1 MAIDNS
7 KHVGEQYESKNGIYE
22 IIEYLGGNKHP
33 KVKVKF
39 KLTGSEVICR
49 YDTARNG
56 FALDPEYINFL
67 YVGKKYDTCCGP
79 VTILKDLGFYKKCYF
94 VWIRFEYTGYEC
106 EERLKN
112 ILNGYAYDPGY
123 FMYTVKDKIFHS
135 NNYGDFK
142 IIADIGRDKHYMRI
156 VRVRFI
162 ATGYEYDVR
171 YDTVQEGT
179 VKDPTYFMYTVKDKI
194 FHSNNYGDFK
204 IIENLGFT
212 KDKKHRVLRIKFLN
226 TGAEAIVKYD
236 DIVNGEV
243 KDPTYNTKYHA
254 RQIIGPIQMQNIEKQ
269 LNIIWRGMM
278 SRCYNNNSPNYKSYG
293 AKGVTVAPEWHDFN
307 IFERDVINI
316 PGWVNKF
323 NDPVNYNLDK
333 DLLQYFLP
341 HSMRVYSKD
350 TCIWLNRMINQ
361 RLMINGANVVN
372 VFYNSIYQV
381 DNLYYVKTLTSELLN
396 YGPFDSLD
404 AAINMLNYCYSS
416 IGLYQLVIPIN
427 NIMTQEQVFQHTND
441 RRIAIKIVNK

>member
-22 IIEYLGGNKHP
+22 IIEYLGGKHP

-226 TGAEAIVKYD
+226 TGAETIVKYD
-236 DIVNGEV
+236 DVVNGEV

-416 IGLYQLVIPIN
+416 IGLYQLLIPIN
-427 NIMTQEQVFQHTND
+427 NVMTQEQVFQHTND

>member
-22 IIEYLGGNKHP
+22 IIEYLGGKHP

-404 AAINMLNYCYSS
+404 AAINMLNHSYSS
-416 IGLYQLVIPIN
+416 IGLYQLLIPIN
-427 NIMTQEQVFQHTND
+427 NVMTQEQVFQHTND

>member
-22 IIEYLGGNKHP
+22 IIEYLGGKHP

-142 IIADIGRDKHYMRI
+142 IIADIGRDKHHMRI

-171 YDTVQEGT
+171 YDAVKNGV

-204 IIENLGFT
+204 IIEDLGFT
-212 KDKKHRVLRIKFLN
+212 EDKKHRVLRIKFLN

-236 DIVNGEV
+236 DIANGEV
-243 KDPTYNTKYHA
+243 KDPTFNNKYHA
-254 RQIIGPIQMQNIEKQ
+254 RQIIGPTQMQNIERQ
-269 LNIIWRGMM
+269 LNTIWRDMM
-278 SRCYNNNSPNYKSYG
+278 ERCYNSECSSYKSYG

-416 IGLYQLVIPIN
+416 IGLYQLLIPIN
-427 NIMTQEQVFQHTND
+427 NVMTQEQVFQHTND

>member
-7 KHVGEQYESKNGIYE
+7 KHVGEQYESKNGTYK
-22 IIEYLGGNKHP
+22 IIEYLGGKHP

-212 KDKKHRVLRIKFLN
+212 EDKKHRVLRIKFLN

-416 IGLYQLVIPIN
+416 IGLYQLLIPIN
-427 NIMTQEQVFQHTND
+427 NVMTQEQVFQHTND

>member
-22 IIEYLGGNKHP
+22 IIEYLGGKHP

-112 ILNGYAYDPGY
+112 ILNGYAYDPG
-123 FMYTVKDKIFHS
+123 D
-135 NNYGDFK
+135 D
-142 IIADIGRDKHYMRI
+142 
-156 VRVRFI
+156 
-162 ATGYEYDVR
+162 
-171 YDTVQEGT
+171 
-179 VKDPTYFMYTVKDKI
+179 MYTVKDKI

-416 IGLYQLVIPIN
+416 IGLYQLLIPIN

>member
-7 KHVGEQYESKNGIYE
+7 KHVGEQYESKNGTYK
-22 IIEYLGGNKHP
+22 IIEYLGGKHP

-39 KLTGSEVICR
+39 DLTGSEVICR
-49 YDTARNG
+49 YDTACNG

-142 IIADIGRDKHYMRI
+142 IIADIGRDKHHFRI

-171 YDTVQEGT
+171 YDAVQEGT

-204 IIENLGFT
+204 IIEDLGFT
-212 KDKKHRVLRIKFLN
+212 EDKKHRVLRIKFLN

-254 RQIIGPIQMQNIEKQ
+254 RQIIGPIQMQNIERHF
-269 LNIIWRGMM
+269 NIIWRNMM
-278 SRCYNNNSPNYKSYG
+278 ERCYNNNLPNYKSYG

-416 IGLYQLVIPIN
+416 IGLYQLLIPIN
-427 NIMTQEQVFQHTND
+427 NVMTQEQVFQHTND

>member
-22 IIEYLGGNKHP
+22 IIEYLGGKHP

-39 KLTGSEVICR
+39 DLTGSEVICR
-49 YDTARNG
+49 YDTACNG

-142 IIADIGRDKHYMRI
+142 IIADIGRDKHHFRI

-171 YDTVQEGT
+171 YDAVQEGT

-416 IGLYQLVIPIN
+416 IELYQLLIPIN

-441 RRIAIKIVNK
+441 RRIAIKIVNI

>member
-22 IIEYLGGNKHP
+22 IIEYLGGKHP

-416 IGLYQLVIPIN
+416 IELYQLLIPIN
-427 NIMTQEQVFQHTND
+427 NIMTQQQVFQHTND
-441 RRIAIKIVNK
+441 RRIAIKIVNI